1 MHQPVSVLWMEG
13 LRTLN
18 APTRFRLVDEGFT
31 NVKVFHYNDA
41 LIDQTSAVKSTLVFP
56 HTVYDGEQRRFA
68 LAACG

>member
-1 MHQPVSVLWMEG
+1 MEN

-41 LIDQTSAVKSTLVFP
+41 LIDQTSAIKSTLVFP
-56 HTVYDGEQRRFA
+56 HTVYDGEQKQYED
-68 LAACG
+68 